1 MSNKNEQENY
11 NKQNK
16 LIINDINEIK
26 FYKRTIDNYTHE
38 DISDKKIKKITSW
51 RKSKKKFLSVLFLN
65 LLTLGLLHLISKCY
79 PKLYLKLYCNICHP
93 KNSDFFLVEDIYGK
107 CQLCQTQKS
116 KKNLVKNNLKNS
128 SLEESS
134 KAYMCLYSSWNLQK
148 LNINFINNNSS
159 TQNFQYININNSQI
173 ISFIY
178 KSKLYEYDEIKN
190 IIIPV
195 YLNLQGKKNNSII
208 NIFQGG
214 LSSDF
219 LVNKIRE
226 RFGKNEYKLNINL
239 IYMYFQKIEKK
250 LLIYSILCAS
260 FEVAIQDGASTGIIT
275 TIIIIYFICRK
286 IFLCKQLNKY
296 NEKDYTLDGENSYRI
311 RVKRKYLFKIK
322 DDKKVK
328 RKKKKKEKKKLF
340 EDNLYKNSN
349 NLYKNNINIGNYNDY
364 DNNINQQEKKEE
376 EDNYQFVEINN
387 SDLLPGDIIYLKKG
401 DFTPCDGIIIDGDCV
416 VNEADLNEKNE
427 YTYKTFLKYTNDIFN
442 YKKNKNNI
450 LLHGTKIIKIYKKN
464 NISDNNKQN
473 KYITFLCINTGANTY
488 KANQITN
495 TIDLLERK
503 KEYQNMYKI
512 LSGQRLLLIISVSIL
527 FFLTVLIPSIL
538 IIVKYKKNGIT
549 SLSSE
554 NSSRGPFSR
563 GPPSNSQT
571 SGPPSNSQTGGYSS
585 NSQTGGP
592 PSNSQTGGPPSNS
605 QTGGS
610 PSNSQTGGPPSNTQT
625 GDSTS
630 NSQTGGP
637 PQNMTGGPPTNMTGG
652 PPSGISQGIPE
663 EAQRQ
668 IIRGFLINYF
678 VNFFLRAIIKNFMPI
693 YYVISSIIILLGTYR
708 LYKIKIFSFEK
719 MRVLF
724 AGELNT
730 IFMSKINILS
740 DNHYEIKGYY
750 PAFQASK
757 LSNITLQEYHPEQ
770 LKDFSGIIFNYYNN
784 IKNNKESFIGL
795 TNISNLNKLSG
806 KLSVWFLECLFCC
819 NNLIKIRHD
828 IQGNIIEKN
837 LIDTMKWE
845 IKVLEDEN
853 NINEVESYIT
863 ENNKKDNSSEQ
874 SNADSDN
881 NKLLYYG
888 NDKEEKYTYNKTMDI
903 FPQNY
908 YKMMG
913 KKNLG
918 YQKFISKFK
927 FFLSNSILKRSSTVK
942 ENKVP
947 DKNSV
952 NSVKKNPILK
962 DLLNTKFSSY
972 KLRIY
977 KKFLTRNSLYSSAIV
992 YNFYLK
998 TLRFMTKGSPEKIL
1012 PHCLINSLPEDIC
1025 QIISDFRKGGYIIII
1040 CASKKIDIYS
1050 YNDSDEEIN
1059 YMNELVFCG
1068 IITIKNNIIKESQ
1081 KGIDELKK
1089 MNCEIIMN
1097 TGDDLYNSIGTG
1109 FEIGILD
1116 NKKIYAFDFDDN
1128 KKQLYVNNIY
1138 RPSFYNFEIDEKIN
1152 DIKRKRN
1159 SSKYIKRNKKKD
1171 LSQSKIKNGE
1181 FINNLSR
1188 PSNYNNEE
1196 DKISPNI
1203 NQNKYSNINKNRV
1216 SQNIISTNSK
1226 NSSNNNNDSNI
1237 SSERINMINRSSTLK
1252 MNDQGNK
1259 EINNINLNSP
1269 NVNNNLK
1276 KSIVNSRNRKE
1287 SQNMN
1292 SPKSKINKKPIKS
1305 YISLDPILVSK
1316 LKNNNSFLYNNES
1329 KSPLNPIGPLGN
1341 SFKEL
1346 NHLFSYNNEIQ
1357 NIELEK
1363 ENYINAY
1370 FSNIC
1375 YYSESLL
1382 KKIDDNCILCVSGKA
1397 LQFIYNNREDMKYS
1411 NLFQIL
1417 SKYSKIFYSMSSL
1430 DKSLLIDYY
1439 RELPNKKTC
1448 MIGYGSSDIDSMM
1461 TAHVGICLKK
1471 PINMNMMLFHFYL
1484 ESQDLMNVK
1493 TIIEHGRVILEN
1505 IFLLFISCLFCTAI
1519 IDLYM
1524 GFSFYTILDVKPEH
1538 LRIFNIFF
1546 YTLSLFGFSNSVDDK
1561 VKSNLMQ
1568 NNQLFWKYIVIQ
1580 FIGNII
1586 IKTFDI
1592 WMFFYLY
1599 RKNPN
1604 IEEKQRNTI
1613 LISYYAIL
1621 SFNQI
1626 FTTLFGFNFIRFYR
1640 KDFYENFWFCLSLM
1654 VFFFI
1659 ILIVIFF
1666 SGLGFQ
1672 NVLTSYYSFENLQ
1685 DKSDTFD
1692 DRNKLIMF
1700 MIVVIDLCST
1710 ILFISI
1716 TQYFFN
1722 KKSKKVEYN
1731 EKESKN
1737 ENEKESKSENE
1748 IEKKEI

>member
-1 MSNKNEQENY
+1 MSNINDSENN

-16 LIINDINEIK
+16 LIINDINQIK
-26 FYKRTIDNYTHE
+26 FFKRTIDNYTHE

-51 RKSKKKFLSVLFLN
+51 RKSKKKFLSVLIIN
-65 LLTLGLLHLISKCY
+65 ILTFGLLHLISKCY
-79 PKLYLKLYCNICHP
+79 PKLYLKLYCNNCPP

-116 KKNLVKNNLKNS
+116 KKNLVKNNLQET

-159 TQNFQYININNSQI
+159 EQNYQYININNSQI

-178 KSKLYEYDEIKN
+178 NSKLYEYNEAKN

-195 YLNLQGKKNNSII
+195 YLNLQGKKNNNII

-214 LSSDF
+214 LSSEF

-226 RFGKNEYKLNINL
+226 RFGKNEYNLNINL
-239 IYMYFQKIEKK
+239 IYMYFQKIEKR
-250 LLIYSILCAS
+250 LLIYSILCGS
-260 FEVAIQDGASTGIIT
+260 FEVAIQDGASTGIIM
-275 TIIIIYFICRK
+275 TIIIIFFICRK
-286 IFLCKQLNKY
+286 IFLYKQLNKY
-296 NEKDYTLDGENSYRI
+296 NEKDFTLDGEESYKP

-322 DDKKVK
+322 DDKAIK
-328 RKKKKKEKKKLF
+328 RKKNKKKEKKKY
-340 EDNLYKNSN
+340 DNYKDLKNKNTN
-349 NLYKNNINIGNYNDY
+349 NLYKNNINNRNFNDF
-364 DNNINQQEKKEE
+364 DNIINLQEKKDE

-387 SDLLPGDIIYLKKG
+387 SELLPGDIIYLKKG

-416 VNEADLNEKNE
+416 VNEVELNEKSE

-442 YKKNKNNI
+442 YKNNKNNI

-464 NISDNNKQN
+464 NILDNNKQN
-473 KYITFLCINTGANTY
+473 KYITFLCINTGPNTY

-495 TIDLLERK
+495 TLDLLERK
-503 KEYQNMYKI
+503 KEYKNMYKI
-512 LSGQRLLLIISVSIL
+512 FSGLRLLLIIIVSIL
-527 FFLTVLIPSIL
+527 FFITVLIPSIL
-538 IIVKYKKNGIT
+538 IIIKYKKNGIL
-549 SLSSE
+549 SLSSTS
-554 NSSRGPFSR
+554 SSRGPFSR
-563 GPPSNSQT
+563 GPPSNTQIG
-571 SGPPSNSQTGGYSS
+571 GPPSNSQTGGPPSNSQNGGAPS

-605 QTGGS
+605 QTGG
-610 PSNSQTGGPPSNTQT
+610 PP
-625 GDSTS
+625 S

-637 PQNMTGGPPTNMTGG
+637 PQNITGGPSSNMTGG
-652 PPSGISQGIPE
+652 PPSGITQGIPK
-663 EAQRQ
+663 EAQKQ
-668 IIRGFLINYF
+668 IIKGFLINYF

-693 YYVISSIIILLGTYR
+693 YYIICSIIILLGTYR

-828 IQGNIIEKN
+828 IQGNIIEKK
-837 LIDTMKWE
+837 LIEALKLE
-845 IKVLEDEN
+845 IKVIEDEN
-853 NINEVESYIT
+853 NINEVESYII
-863 ENNKKDNSSEQ
+863 EKNKNDNSSEQ
-874 SNADSDN
+874 SNSDSDN

-888 NDKEEKYTYNKTMDI
+888 NDKEEKYIYNKIMDI

-927 FFLSNSILKRSSTVK
+927 FFLSKSILKRSSTVK
-942 ENKVP
+942 VNKP
-947 DKNSV
+947 SDNNSV
-952 NSVKKNPILK
+952 NSLKKNPILK
-962 DLLNTKFSSY
+962 DLLNTKCSSY

-977 KKFLTRNSLYSSAIV
+977 KKFLTKNSLFSSAIV

-998 TLRFMTKGSPEKIL
+998 TLRFMTKGSPEKVL

-1025 QIISDFRKGGYIIII
+1025 QIISDFRKDGYIIII
-1040 CASKKIDIYS
+1040 CASKKIDLYS
-1050 YNDSDEEIN
+1050 YNEFDEEMN

-1068 IITIKNNIIKESQ
+1068 MITIKNNIIKESQ

-1089 MNCEIIMN
+1089 MNCEILMN
-1097 TGDDLYNSIGTG
+1097 TGDELYNSIGTG

-1128 KKQLYVNNIY
+1128 KKQLYINNIY
-1138 RPSFYNFEIDEKIN
+1138 RPSFFNYEIDEKIN
-1152 DIKRKRN
+1152 EIKIKRN
-1159 SSKYIKRNKKKD
+1159 SSKYIKRNKRND
-1171 LSQSKIKNGE
+1171 LSQPKNKNE
-1181 FINNLSR
+1181 KFINYNLTR
-1188 PSNYNNEE
+1188 RSNKNNNE
-1196 DKISPNI
+1196 DIYSPKLNE
-1203 NQNKYSNINKNRV
+1203 NKYSNINKNRI
-1216 SQNIISTNSK
+1216 SQNIISSNSK
-1226 NSSNNNNDSNI
+1226 NSSNNNIDSNI
-1237 SSERINMINRSSTLK
+1237 SSERVNMINRSSTIK
-1252 MNDQGNK
+1252 MNDQSNY
-1259 EINNINLNSP
+1259 EINKIYCPNIN
-1269 NVNNNLK
+1269 NNK
-1276 KSIVNSRNRKE
+1276 KSIINSRNRKE
-1287 SQNMN
+1287 SQNDN
-1292 SPKSKINKKPIKS
+1292 FKKFKIDKKPLKS
-1305 YISLDPILVSK
+1305 YISLEPSLIKK
-1316 LKNNNSFLYNNES
+1316 LKNNNSFLFSNES
-1329 KSPLNPIGPLGN
+1329 KNPLNPKSPIGN

-1346 NHLFSYNNEIQ
+1346 NHLLSYNSDIQ

-1363 ENYINAY
+1363 ENYIKAY

-1375 YYSESLL
+1375 YYSESIL
-1382 KKIDDNCILCVSGKA
+1382 KKIDNNCILCISGKA
-1397 LQFIYNNREDMKYS
+1397 LQFIYNNKENIKYS

-1430 DKSLLIDYY
+1430 DKSFLIDYY
-1439 RELPNKKTC
+1439 RELPNKKIC

-1471 PINMNMMLFHFYL
+1471 PINVNMMLFHFYF
-1484 ESQDLMNVK
+1484 ESHDLTNVK
-1493 TIIEHGRVILEN
+1493 TIIEHGRVVREN
-1505 IFLLFISCLFCTAI
+1505 IFLLFISCLFCTTI
-1519 IDLYM
+1519 IDFYM

-1546 YTLSLFGFSNSVDDK
+1546 YSLSLFGFSSSFDDK

-1568 NNQLFWKYIVIQ
+1568 NNKLFWKYIIIQ
-1580 FIGNII
+1580 FIGNVI
-1586 IKTFDI
+1586 IKLFDI
-1592 WMFFYLY
+1592 WIFFYLY
-1599 RKNPN
+1599 RKNSN
-1604 IEEKQRNTI
+1604 IEENRRNTI

-1640 KDFYENFWFCLSLM
+1640 KNFYENFWFCISLM
-1654 VFFFI
+1654 TFFFI

-1672 NVLTSYYSFENLQ
+1672 NVLTSYFSYENLQ

-1700 MIVVIDLCST
+1700 MIIVFDLCST

-1716 TQYFFN
+1716 IQYFFN
-1722 KKSKKVEYN
+1722 KKSKKVEFN
-1731 EKESKN
+1731 EIERGKENENVK
-1737 ENEKESKSENE
+1737 ENEKENE
-1748 IEKKEI
+1748 II